1 MHSIPTYRL
10 LLMYDVHPSKYE
22 IYFQYISRE
31 FVPALQEMGL
41 HMIFAWHVHG
51 EYPERQVEF
60 ICRDKETLRRTL
72 TGERYKSLE
81 DRLRSYTTTFSR
93 KIVRFE
99 NRYQF

>member
-1 MHSIPTYRL
+1 MQATPAYRL
-10 LLMYDVHPSKYE
+10 LLMYDVHPSRYE

-41 HMIFAWHVHG
+41 HMIFAWQVHG
-51 EYPERQVEF
+51 DYPERQIEF
-60 ICRDKETLRRTL
+60 ICRDQPTLRHAL
-72 TGERYKSLE
+72 NSDRYKTLE
-81 DRLRSYTTTFSR
+81 ERLRSYTTSFSR